1 MREPYIE
8 GVANHDDPESCAG
21 VREGT
26 CEARIGARTGRVL
39 SREITEFRE
48 PTSSQGAEGNTTRTV
63 SARCGAS
70 LRGLRPLACAE
81 SSCART
87 GKSPRR
93 PGSVARPRAASGRPE
108 AIRR

>member
-8 GVANHDDPESCAG
+8 GVATHDDPESCVGA
-21 VREGT
+21 RESTG
-26 CEARIGARTGRVL
+26 EARTGARTGRVL

-48 PTSSQGAEGNTTRTV
+48 PTPSQEAEGNTTGTAN
-63 SARCGAS
+63 ARCWSS

-87 GKSPRR
+87 GRSLRR
-93 PGSVARPRAASGRPE
+93 SWSVARPRAASERPE
-108 AIRR
+108 AMSR